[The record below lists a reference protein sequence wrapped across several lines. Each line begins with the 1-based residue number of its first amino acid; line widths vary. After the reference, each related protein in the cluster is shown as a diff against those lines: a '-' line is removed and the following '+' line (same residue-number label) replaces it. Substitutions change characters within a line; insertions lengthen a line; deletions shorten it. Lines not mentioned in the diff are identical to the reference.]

1 MRILI
6 TGGTGSL
13 GTELVRQ
20 LLQRP
25 ASEIDRI
32 AIYSRDEQKQEV
44 MRQLFNDHPA
54 LRFFIGDVRDERRLE
69 LALTGIDTVI
79 HAAALKIVPKG
90 EYDPSEFMKTNVNGT
105 NNVIHACIRMGV
117 RKAILAS
124 TDKAVNPVNLY
135 GSSKLMAEKLFI
147 AGNAL
152 SGSIGG
158 RGCKFSVVRYGNVV
172 NSRGSVVP
180 FWRGLAA
187 KGEKLPITHPDM
199 TRFWITLNQAA
210 DLVLSMIP
218 VMKGGEIFVPKL
230 PAFWITNLASAIA
243 SHDDFTS
250 ITVETIGIRP
260 GEKIHEALIS
270 PDEARQTFLQG
281 DLFIVHPP
289 WDAPVKPAFAYSSD
303 MAEKLTVE
311 ELRERLA

>member
-1 MRILI
+1 MKILI

-135 GSSKLMAEKLFI
+135 GSSKLMAEKLFV

-180 FWRGLAA
+180 FWRILAA

-199 TRFWITLNQAA
+199 TRFWITLDQAA

-218 VMKGGEIFVPKL
+218 VMKGGEIFVPRL
-230 PAFWITNLASAIA
+230 PAFSLTMLASAIGKPGL
-243 SHDDFTS
+243 
-250 ITVETIGIRP
+250 IIGIRP

-303 MAEKLTVE
+303 MAEKLSIE

>member
-135 GSSKLMAEKLFI
+135 GSSKLMAEKLFV

-172 NSRGSVVP
+172 GSRGSVVP
-180 FWRGLAA
+180 LWRALA
-187 KGEKLPITHPDM
+187 GQGVPLPLTHPEM

-230 PAFWITNLASAIA
+230 PAYDLLALAW
-243 SHDDFTS
+243 S
-250 ITVETIGIRP
+250 IGEQGDTIGIRP

>member
-44 MRQLFNDHPA
+44 MRQLFNNHPA

-69 LALTGIDTVI
+69 LALSGIDVVI

-117 RKAILAS
+117 KKAILAS

-135 GSSKLMAEKLFI
+135 GSSKLMAEKLFV

-218 VMKGGEIFVPKL
+218 IMKGGEIFVPKL
-230 PAFWITNLASAIA
+230 PAFHISALAYAIKEPG
-243 SHDDFTS
+243 D
-250 ITVETIGIRP
+250 IIGIRP

-303 MAEKLTVE
+303 MAEKLSIE

>member
-117 RKAILAS
+117 KKAILAS

-135 GSSKLMAEKLFI
+135 GSSKLMAEKLFV

-172 NSRGSVVP
+172 GSRGSVVP
-180 FWRGLAA
+180 LWRALA
-187 KGEKLPITHPDM
+187 GQGVPLPLTHPEM

-230 PAFWITNLASAIA
+230 PAFEIITLAFAI
-243 SHDDFTS
+243 SGHDEFTS
-250 ITVETIGIRP
+250 IPINTIGIRP

-289 WDAPVKPAFAYSSD
+289 WDVPVKPAFAYSSD
-303 MAEKLTVE
+303 MAEKLSIA

>member
-117 RKAILAS
+117 KKAILAS

-135 GSSKLMAEKLFI
+135 GSSKLMAEKLFV

-172 NSRGSVVP
+172 GSRGSVVP
-180 FWRGLAA
+180 FWRILAA

-199 TRFWITLNQAA
+199 TRFWITLDQAA

-218 VMKGGEIFVPKL
+218 VMNGGEIFVPRL
-230 PAFWITNLASAIA
+230 PAFSLTMLASAIGKPGL
-243 SHDDFTS
+243 
-250 ITVETIGIRP
+250 IIGIRP

-303 MAEKLTVE
+303 MAEKLSIE

>member
-44 MRQLFNDHPA
+44 MRQLFNNHPA

-69 LALTGIDTVI
+69 LALSGIDTVI

-105 NNVIHACIRMGV
+105 NNVIHACIRAGV

-135 GSSKLMAEKLFI
+135 GSSKLMAEKLFV

-172 NSRGSVVP
+172 NSRGSVIP
-180 FWRGLAA
+180 LWRDLARQG
-187 KGEKLPITHPDM
+187 KTLPITHPDM
-199 TRFWITLNQAA
+199 TRFWITLDQAA
-210 DLVLSMIP
+210 DLVLSMLP
-218 VMKGGEIFVPKL
+218 TMKGGEIFVPKL
-230 PAFWITNLASAIA
+230 PAFDLPILAYAISGNA
-243 SHDDFTS
+243 GFD
-250 ITVETIGIRP
+250 VIGIRP
-260 GEKIHEALIS
+260 GEKIHEVLIS

-311 ELRERLA
+311 ELRERLS

>member
-25 ASEIDRI
+25 ASDHPGSWIDRI

-44 MRQLFNDHPA
+44 MRQLFNNHPA

-69 LALTGIDTVI
+69 LALTGIDVVI

-135 GSSKLMAEKLFI
+135 GSSKQMAEKLF
-147 AGNAL
+147 
-152 SGSIGG
+152 
-158 RGCKFSVVRYGNVV
+158 
-172 NSRGSVVP
+172 
-180 FWRGLAA
+180 
-187 KGEKLPITHPDM
+187 
-199 TRFWITLNQAA
+199 
-210 DLVLSMIP
+210 
-218 VMKGGEIFVPKL
+218 
-230 PAFWITNLASAIA
+230 
-243 SHDDFTS
+243 
-250 ITVETIGIRP
+250 
-260 GEKIHEALIS
+260 
-270 PDEARQTFLQG
+270 
-281 DLFIVHPP
+281 
-289 WDAPVKPAFAYSSD
+289 
-303 MAEKLTVE
+303 
-311 ELRERLA
+311 

>member
-117 RKAILAS
+117 KKAILAS

-135 GSSKLMAEKLFI
+135 GSSKLMAEKLFV

-158 RGCKFSVVRYGNVV
+158 HGCKFSVVRYGNVV

-218 VMKGGEIFVPKL
+218 IMKGGEIFVPKL
-230 PAFWITNLASAIA
+230 PAFHISALAYAIKEPG
-243 SHDDFTS
+243 D
-250 ITVETIGIRP
+250 IIGIRP

-303 MAEKLTVE
+303 MAEKLSIE
-311 ELRERLA
+311 EFGSDCRESLRHH